1 MCVSWALT
9 LFFSLSWRK
18 LPWGSFLH
26 GSTREAL
33 EQGPTHHIYCVCLSL
48 SQLEASVT
56 RSYSSIQA
64 DCSCLSPC
72 VLYLYPCFDG
82 IPTVNSCHLIQ
93 AADLKKK
100 KQGQPQSTVANMCLY
115 RIQQHTPSKQLS
127 TTTDRSSAGD
137 PSVSP
142 LSPLSHI
149 HLQSHLTQ
157 VVSLWQRE
165 RFCEKKRLSR
175 IQPKTN
181 TKYCM
186 TSKGVCDSKCG
197 MYQSKPLNMDHFEP

>member
-33 EQGPTHHIYCVCLSL
+33 EQGPTHHIYCICLSL
-48 SQLEASVT
+48 SQLGASVT
-56 RSYSSIQA
+56 RSYSPIQG

-72 VLYLYPCFDG
+72 VLYLYPSFDG

-100 KQGQPQSTVANMCLY
+100 NKVNPKAQLQTCACTESNSIPQANNFLP
-115 RIQQHTPSKQLS
+115 QHTDPQLETLLCHLYLPFLISICSLTSFRWSYSDRGRNAVKCRDTTEYRHCSPS
-127 TTTDRSSAGD
+127 
-137 PSVSP
+137 
-142 LSPLSHI
+142 
-149 HLQSHLTQ
+149 
-157 VVSLWQRE
+157 
-165 RFCEKKRLSR
+165 
-175 IQPKTN
+175 KTN
-181 TKYCM
+181 TKYCINN
-186 TSKGVCDSKCG
+186 TFIVVTVNVECNRTN
-197 MYQSKPLNMDHFEP
+197 L